1 MYKIEYYTGT
11 IWDTLSSANFE
22 AASVIVSKNDN
33 RIFYR
38 KEIDGILKFYGGDFS
53 VLRSKIY
60 LQKLE
65 ARIKKKK
72 DSTVVAEGYLN
83 LLGQWDIDNSVC
95 ELSFV
100 VVDDYI
106 PVFKLWDEDV
116 SLSTL
121 LSTAANLEFN
131 SSTKEITFLR
141 SEYENPPLA
150 MNNWVFYSST
160 SDLWIYRKQLI
171 FFKASGWNRDWDL
184 PGPPA
189 PWIKYPEG
197 FSKKETETQI
207 VLRPFHYF
215 YKLKDILNILACN
228 SGCDFAPGDFS
239 PYLEADIELRFILI
253 AHKKN
258 IISPGEVVKDKNMSL
273 SGMLKVMKAMFN
285 LDWYLDGGIL
295 RFKHPSEISC
305 TLPNLTTYPA
315 HDLTTFKGV
324 NWALQKIVYTYSDQP
339 PFKEKWNVEKSMN
352 VDFDGLPI
360 RYNVET
366 DQIIEYDLSKFQ
378 SNFGAILDIVNGH
391 DPGDISDKGW
401 AVVAVDY
408 VNKIISKAG
417 ILSGKTLINGKLA
430 LSRLHN
436 DHFKT
441 GGRYFSFG
449 EMNGSAET
457 FTNVKRKREM
467 VELSIPAKIEDF
479 EFDYLVKLSIGN
491 CEIVSVSEPCNGEY
505 STIKLLY

>member
-1 MYKIEYYTGT
+1 MYSIEYYTGT
-11 IWDTLSSANFE
+11 IWNTLSSANFE
-22 AASVIVSKNDN
+22 AASVVVSKNDN
-33 RIFYR
+33 HIFYR

-53 VLRSKIY
+53 VLKSKIH

-65 ARIKKKK
+65 ARIKK

-83 LLGQWDIDNSVC
+83 LLGKWDIDNSVC
-95 ELSFV
+95 ELSFA
-100 VVDDYI
+100 VVDDYT
-106 PVFKLWDEDV
+106 PLFKLWDEDV

-121 LSTAANLEFN
+121 LPKLIKLTIDSEN
-131 SSTKEITFLR
+131 KEITFLK
-141 SEYENPPLA
+141 SEYHEPPLPA
-150 MNNWVFYSST
+150 NNWVFYSST
-160 SDLWIYRKQLI
+160 PDLWIYRKQLI
-171 FFKASGWNRDWDL
+171 YFPAPDWDYEDDFTA
-184 PGPPA
+184 PSD
-189 PWIKYPEG
+189 PWIKYSG
-197 FSKKETETQI
+197 AYSKAETTLQT
-207 VLRPFHYF
+207 VTRTFPYF
-215 YKLKDILNILACN
+215 YKITDLLNRLTAY
-228 SGCDFAPGDFS
+228 SGCGFAPGDFS
-239 PYLEADIELRFILI
+239 PYLEGDSELKFILI
-253 AHKKN
+253 SHNKN
-258 IISPGEVVKDKNMSL
+258 IISPGEFVKDKKMSL

-285 LDWYLDGGIL
+285 LDWYLDEGVL
-295 RFKHPSEISC
+295 RFKHPSEISW

-315 HDLTTFKGV
+315 HDLTTFKSV
-324 NWALQKIVYTYSDQP
+324 NWALQKIVYTYSDDP
-339 PFKEKWNVEKSMN
+339 PFKEKWNVEESMD

-378 SNFGAILDIVNGH
+378 SNFEAILNVGNSH
-391 DPGDISDKGW
+391 DSGNISDNGW
-401 AVVAVDY
+401 AVVAVDDFD
-408 VNKIISKAG
+408 KIISKVG

-449 EMNGSAET
+449 EMNGSAAT
-457 FTNVKRKREM
+457 FTNVKRKREI
-467 VELSIPAKIEDF
+467 VDLSIPAKIEDF